1 MDPVVFALVAVAA
14 VLHVTWN
21 VLLKTAG
28 EPLRAA
34 TIGMLAG
41 AAVLIPIGVIGWWLI
56 GRPALSREGIGLGV
70 LSGVIECAFFSLL
83 SAAYRRGDLS
93 VVYPVA
99 RGSATFLAVAAGV
112 LLLGE
117 RLGVTGA
124 IGVGCLLA
132 GFLWLQRPWRAFGIG
147 TRGSFDPAVGFALA
161 TGVAIAS
168 YSAVDRVGTRLIE
181 PWLYAGIMWTTT
193 AVILSGWWVI
203 RRSIRRDHQH
213 ERRGDVL
220 TPRAVARACVG
231 GLLTVGA
238 YLCILIA
245 FTLAPLTAVAP
256 LRESAI
262 VLASGW
268 GALRLKEAEGRR
280 EAVRRIG
287 SAALIVVGAILLGL
301 EG

>member
-1 MDPVVFALVAVAA
+1 MV
-14 VLHVTWN
+14 
-21 VLLKTAG
+21 
-28 EPLRAA
+28 
-34 TIGMLAG
+34 AG
-41 AAVLIPIGVIGWWLI
+41 AVVLIPIGAVGWWLI
-56 GRPALSREGIGLGV
+56 RPALSQEGVELGIV
-70 LSGVIECAFFSLL
+70 SGVIEAAFFSLL

-117 RLGVTGA
+117 RLGA
-124 IGVGCLLA
+124 IGVVGVGCLLA
-132 GFLWLQRPWRAFGIG
+132 GFLWLQRPWRAFGIDG
-147 TRGSFDPAVGFALA
+147 GRGVDPAVGFALA

-181 PWLYAGIMWTTT
+181 PWLYAAIMWTTT
-193 AVILSGWWVI
+193 AVILSSWWLI
-203 RRSIRRDHQH
+203 RRTGGAKRDHDD
-213 ERRGDVL
+213 RM
-220 TPRAVARACVG
+220 TTRAIARASVG
-231 GLLTVGA
+231 GILTVGA

-268 GALRLKEAEGRR
+268 GALRLQEAEGRR
-280 EAVRRIG
+280 EALRRIG
-287 SAALIVVGAILLGL
+287 AAALIVVGAVLLGL

>member
-1 MDPVVFALVAVAA
+1 VDPVVFGLIAVAA

-34 TIGMLAG
+34 TVGMVAG
-41 AAVLIPIGVIGWWLI
+41 ALVLIPTGVIGWLVI
-56 GRPALSREGIGLGV
+56 GRPAISQQGIGLGI
-70 LSGVIECAFFSLL
+70 LSGVIEATFFSLL

-99 RGSATFLAVAAGV
+99 RGSATFLAVVAGV
-112 LLLGE
+112 VVLGE
-117 RLGVTGA
+117 RLGTTGVV
-124 IGVGCLLA
+124 GVACLLA

-147 TRGSFDPAVGFALA
+147 GGRGVDPGVAFALA
-161 TGVAIAS
+161 TGVAIAT
-168 YSAVDRVGTRLIE
+168 YSAVDRVGTRLVE
-181 PWLYAGIMWTTT
+181 PWLYAAIMWTTT
-193 AVILSGWWVI
+193 AIILSSWWI
-203 RRSIRRDHQH
+203 LRRIAQ
-213 ERRGDVL
+213 RGDRAPNDPM
-220 TPRAVARACVG
+220 TRRAVLRASAG
-231 GLLTVGA
+231 GLLTVAA
-238 YLCILIA
+238 YLCILVA

-268 GALRLKEAEGRR
+268 GALRLKEAKGRR
-280 EAVRRIG
+280 EALGRIG
-287 SAALIVVGAILLGL
+287 AAALIVAGAILLGL

>member
-1 MDPVVFALVAVAA
+1 VDPVVFALIAVAA

-34 TIGMLAG
+34 TIGMVAG
-41 AAVLIPIGVIGWWLI
+41 AAFLIPAGAVGWLLI
-56 GRPALSREGIGLGV
+56 GRPAISQQAIGLGI
-70 LSGVIECAFFSLL
+70 LSGVVEAVFFSLL

-112 LLLGE
+112 VLLGE
-117 RLGVTGA
+117 RLGLV
-124 IGVGCLLA
+124 GVLGVACLLA
-132 GFLWLQRPWRAFGIG
+132 GFLWLQRPWRALGIG
-147 TRGSFDPAVGFALA
+147 QGRAFEPAVGFALA
-161 TGVAIAS
+161 TGFAIAT
-168 YSAVDRVGTRLIE
+168 YSTVDRVGTRLIE
-181 PWLYAGIMWTTT
+181 PWLYAAIMWTTT
-193 AVILSGWWVI
+193 AAILSTWWAI
-203 RRSIRRDHQH
+203 RRSRR
-213 ERRGDVL
+213 RRVSPTEGPL
-220 TPRAVARACVG
+220 TRRAVARASVG

-238 YLCILIA
+238 YLCILVA

-280 EAVRRIG
+280 EAARRIG
-287 SAALIVVGAILLGL
+287 AAALIVAGAILLGL

>member
-1 MDPVVFALVAVAA
+1 MDPLVFGLIAIAA

-34 TIGMLAG
+34 TVGMIAG
-41 AAVLIPIGVIGWWLI
+41 AIVLIPVGVVAWLVL
-56 GRPALSREGIGLGV
+56 GRPALEPQGVALGV
-70 LSGVIECAFFSLL
+70 LSGCIEAVFFSLL

-93 VVYPVA
+93 IVYPVA

-112 LLLGE
+112 VLLGE
-117 RLGVTGA
+117 RLGIEGA
-124 IGVGCLLA
+124 IGVVCLLA

-147 TRGSFDPAVGFALA
+147 TSRGFDPAVGFALA
-161 TGVAIAS
+161 TGCAIAT
-168 YSAVDRVGTRLIE
+168 YSAVDRVGVRLIE

-193 AVILSGWWVI
+193 AVILSGWWLL
-203 RRSIRRDHQH
+203 RRATAATAQDGLNRR
-213 ERRGDVL
+213 
-220 TPRAVARACVG
+220 AIARASVG

-238 YLCILIA
+238 YVCILVA

-268 GALRLKEAEGRR
+268 GALRLREAEGRR
-280 EAVRRIG
+280 EAVTRI
-287 SAALIVVGAILLGL
+287 AAAGLIVVGAILLGL
-301 EG
+301 DG

>member
-1 MDPVVFALVAVAA
+1 VDPVVFALIAIAA

-34 TIGMLAG
+34 TVGMVAG
-41 AAVLIPIGVIGWWLI
+41 AAFLVPVGLIGWSFI
-56 GRPALSREGIGLGV
+56 GRPAISQQAVGLAI
-70 LSGVIECAFFSLL
+70 LSGIIEAGFFSLL

-99 RGSATFLAVAAGV
+99 RGSATFLAVALGV
-112 LLLGE
+112 ILLGE
-117 RLGVTGA
+117 RLELPGIV
-124 IGVGCLLA
+124 GVGCLLA
-132 GFLWLQRPWRAFGIG
+132 GFVWLQRPWRAFGVG
-147 TRGSFDPAVGFALA
+147 GGRADPAVGFALA
-161 TGVAIAS
+161 TGVAIAT
-168 YSAVDRVGTRLIE
+168 YSAVDRVGTRLVE
-181 PWLYAGIMWTTT
+181 PWLYAAIMWTTT

-203 RRSIRRDHQH
+203 RRVTAAP
-213 ERRGDVL
+213 GDRSGDRL
-220 TPRAVARACVG
+220 TRRAVVRASIG
-231 GLLTVGA
+231 GLLTVAA
-238 YLCILIA
+238 YLCILVA

-280 EAVRRIG
+280 EAARRIG
-287 SAALIVVGAILLGL
+287 AAVLIVAGAILLGL

>member
-1 MDPVVFALVAVAA
+1 MDPLVFGLIAIAA

-34 TIGMLAG
+34 TVGMIAG
-41 AAVLIPIGVIGWWLI
+41 AIVLIPVGVVAWLVL
-56 GRPALSREGIGLGV
+56 GRPALEPQGVALGV
-70 LSGVIECAFFSLL
+70 LSGCIEAVFFSLL

-93 VVYPVA
+93 IVYPVA

-112 LLLGE
+112 VLLGE
-117 RLGVTGA
+117 RLGIEGA
-124 IGVGCLLA
+124 IGVVCLLA

-147 TRGSFDPAVGFALA
+147 TSRGFDPAVGFALA
-161 TGVAIAS
+161 TGCAIAT
-168 YSAVDRVGTRLIE
+168 YSAVDRVGVRLIE

-193 AVILSGWWVI
+193 AVILSGWWLL
-203 RRSIRRDHQH
+203 RRATAATAPDGLNRR
-213 ERRGDVL
+213 
-220 TPRAVARACVG
+220 AIARASVG

-238 YLCILIA
+238 YVCILVA

-268 GALRLKEAEGRR
+268 GALRLREAEGRR
-280 EAVRRIG
+280 EAVTRI
-287 SAALIVVGAILLGL
+287 AAAGLIVVGAILLGL
-301 EG
+301 DG